1 MLCIDSSI
9 GRRYVF
15 LLSSLFPVDMHK
27 AHTHMHVHIHTHA
40 HLKFM
45 SLRSFNGLS
54 LFRVSLVFTKL
65 NQCHLLCSLITLLS
79 FPNLSLSASEI
90 VACMSVCVFLYACLC
105 LCECVC
111 VCMCVHL
118 CMSRGQWEW
127 WVCKR
132 VTSSGL
138 YIAPPSSPRL
148 SLGAVLKFQPNS
160 SGQIST
166 RSRLYLTATDN

>member
-1 MLCIDSSI
+1 MRFSTRVPGSAPVRFIDSSI
-9 GRRYVF
+9 GHTLR
-15 LLSSLFPVDMHK
+15 LPTLISSPHP
-27 AHTHMHVHIHTHA
+27 HVHIHTH
-40 HLKFM
+40 LKFT
-45 SLRSFNGLS
+45 SHRSFTGLS
-54 LFRVSLVFTKL
+54 LFRVNLVFTSL
-65 NQCHLLCSLITLLS
+65 DHCHSLCSLITLLS
-79 FPNLSLSASEI
+79 FPDLSPSALENCG
-90 VACMSVCVFLYACLC
+90 VHVHV
-105 LCECVC
+105 CVC
-111 VCMCVHL
+111 VCVCVCVHL

-160 SGQIST
+160 SGQFST